1 MKAFENCEF
10 TEAYIVDNQNRLTGK
25 TKVNDLLGSGKKAEN
40 TPYPLAINSSSTIS
54 EAIVK
59 ASNFVGESIPVIDDD
74 KTLLGV
80 VTEADL
86 FSEYLEIQE
95 AISKIEKD

>member
-1 MKAFENCEF
+1 
-10 TEAYIVDNQNRLTGK
+10 
-25 TKVNDLLGSGKKAEN
+25 
-40 TPYPLAINSSSTIS
+40 LAINSSSTIS
-54 EAIVK
+54 DAIVK